1 MKPSDDDLS
10 RIETLA
16 LLWKQLSTLVR
27 RSQIYYPT
35 RPTRFSF
42 FGQLQKNHSK
52 WEITPCRW
60 PRKPKM

>member
-42 FGQLQKNHSK
+42 FWPASEESLQMGNY
-52 WEITPCRW
+52 TL
-60 PRKPKM
+60 